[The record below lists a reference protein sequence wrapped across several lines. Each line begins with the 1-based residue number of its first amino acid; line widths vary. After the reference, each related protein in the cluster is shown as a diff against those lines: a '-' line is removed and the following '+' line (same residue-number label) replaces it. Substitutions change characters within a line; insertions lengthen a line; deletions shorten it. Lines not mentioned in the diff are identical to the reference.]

1 MAIAMT
7 MPYRNMARPYFGDPW
22 LLMLAATLVAFGIVM
37 MGSASIEFA
46 SREYGDAWYLFK
58 RQLVFLFLGLL
69 CMYGVVQC
77 PMRYWYKCSVVL
89 LLLAYL
95 SLVLVLIPGIGS
107 VAGGGRRWFRLGI
120 MSLQAS
126 EPAKLCVVVFMAWFL
141 GRHRDLVRNSWKG
154 FVYPIIFLA
163 LPVLLLLLEPDF
175 GAVVVLCIAVFGML
189 FLAGVKLYQFV
200 LAGCGAG
207 VAAWLL
213 IATSEYRMRRVDLFL
228 QALKDP
234 FSEDIVYSGGYQ
246 LAQALIGFGRGEWF
260 GVGLGNSIQKM
271 YFLPDA
277 HTDFILAIIAEELG
291 LLGVLLLIALFIGF
305 VTRALIIARRNELNN
320 RLFAAY
326 LGYGIA
332 FLFLSNVLINM
343 AVNVGLLPTK
353 GLTLPFVSYG
363 GSSLL
368 MCLIMVGILLRIDI
382 EHHQHHQ
389 PRAGAQAL

>member
-1 MAIAMT
+1 MAFAMS
-7 MPYRNMARPYFGDPW
+7 MPYRNQARPYYGDPW
-22 LLMLAATLVAFGIVM
+22 LIMIAAVLIAFGFVM
-37 MGSASIEFA
+37 AASASVEFA
-46 SREYGDAWYLFK
+46 SLTYGDAFYLFK
-58 RQLVFLFLGLL
+58 RQLAFLLLGLL
-69 CMYGVVQC
+69 CCYVVVQC
-77 PMRYWYKCSVVL
+77 PMRYWYKCSIVL

-95 SLVLVLIPGIGS
+95 ALILVLVPGIGS
-107 VAGGGRRWFRLGI
+107 VAGGGRRWFRLGF
-120 MSLQAS
+120 MSMQAS
-126 EPAKLCVVVFMAWFL
+126 EPAKVCIVVFMAWFL
-141 GRHRDLVRNSWKG
+141 ARHRDLVRDSWKG
-154 FVYPIIFLA
+154 FTYPMIFLA
-163 LPVLLLLLEPDF
+163 LPVLLLLMEPDY
-175 GAVVVLCIAVFGML
+175 GAFVVLTIAVFGML
-189 FLAGVKLYQFV
+189 FLAGVKLYQFI
-200 LAGCGAG
+200 LAGAGAG
-207 VAAWLL
+207 IGAALL
-213 IATSEYRMRRVDLFL
+213 IVTSDYRMRRVDLFL

-234 FSEDIVYSGGYQ
+234 FSEDIVFDGGYQ

-277 HTDFILAIIAEELG
+277 HTDYILAIVAEELG
-291 LLGVLLLIALFIGF
+291 LVGVLVLLLLFVGF
-305 VTRALIIARRNELNN
+305 VVRALQIARRNELNN

-332 FLFLSNVLINM
+332 FLFLGNVLINM

-389 PRAGAQAL
+389 PRAGAEVI